1 MGLEV
6 CYTGYSQMD
15 IVPPS
20 CNYRIWR
27 NSGVPFLFEEVLKSF
42 PHSVLEFL
50 AKDLKSVDDRLS
62 NECVGILC
70 AISTGFPTLISSP
83 ESGAGYCA
91 GLTNVARFFP
101 EGNFYFS
108 KGHCGPLG

>member
-1 MGLEV
+1 MEKLW
-6 CYTGYSQMD
+6 SAL
-15 IVPPS
+15 S
-20 CNYRIWR
+20 
-27 NSGVPFLFEEVLKSF
+27 FEEVLKSF

-62 NECVGILC
+62 NECVGVLST
-70 AISTGFPTLISSP
+70 ISTGFPTLISSP
-83 ESGAGYCA
+83 ESRAGYCA

-108 KGHCGPLG
+108 KGHCVTLG